1 MDCATGAVSP
11 VPAAKVRVPRTY
23 SPEATST
30 ASGTGA
36 IRTDNGS
43 SNQLLTIRVSTNRRA
58 LMTRVQRRRGP
69 LFPDP
74 ARVASRRFAQG
85 LRRSRWQ
92 QWLVRYR
99 RRGRHKK
106 TESL

>member
-1 MDCATGAVSP
+1 VDFATGAVSP

-23 SPEATST
+23 IPEATST

-36 IRTDNGS
+36 IRTDNGN
-43 SNQLLTIRVSTNRRA
+43 SNQLLTIRVPTSRRA

-74 ARVASRRFAQG
+74 ARVASPSFRAG
-85 LRRSRWQ
+85 PETLALATVAGALSPPWP
-92 QWLVRYR
+92 
-99 RRGRHKK
+99 
-106 TESL
+106 S